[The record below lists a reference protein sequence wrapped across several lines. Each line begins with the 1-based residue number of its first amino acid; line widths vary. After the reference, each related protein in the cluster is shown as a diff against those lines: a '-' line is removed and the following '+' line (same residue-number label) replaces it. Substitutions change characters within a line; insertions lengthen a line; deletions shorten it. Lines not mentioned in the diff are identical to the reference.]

1 MLTVITGRGKTGK
14 TRLLL
19 EAVKACPAT
28 SMASRIVLVPEQ
40 LSHETERL
48 LSELCGDAI
57 SFTAEVLSFTRL
69 CDRVFAR
76 SGGGARP
83 ILDPGRTHS
92 HGTAGAGRHSS
103 AAEGIWRRC
112 GQAGVFGQHSQYGGR
127 AEILWRFYGVPFL
140 CRPSDYGSVFRKAF
154 GSLR

>member
-1 MLTVITGRGKTGK
+1 MLTLITGRGKSGK

-19 EAVKACPAT
+19 EAVKACPT
-28 SMASRIVLVPEQ
+28 TQMASRIVLVPEQ

-48 LSELCGDAI
+48 LSELCGDSI

-83 ILDPGRTHS
+83 ILDQVDGS
-92 HGTAGAGRHSS
+92 SQHGWHWT
-103 AAEGIWRRC
+103 
-112 GQAGVFGQHSQYGGR
+112 
-127 AEILWRFYGVPFL
+127 
-140 CRPSDYGSVFRKAF
+140 AF
-154 GSLR
+154 GPSSRYSAPQRESRSF

>member
-1 MLTVITGRGKTGK
+1 MLTLITGRGKSGK

-19 EAVKACPAT
+19 EAVKACPT
-28 SMASRIVLVPEQ
+28 TQMASRIVLVPEQ

-48 LSELCGDAI
+48 LSELCGDSI

-83 ILDPGRTHS
+83 ILDQGGRILTAIS
-92 HGTAGAGRHSS
+92 AGILCLKDGMAMIFLAIVYALSAGA
-103 AAEGIWRRC
+103 AM
-112 GQAGVFGQHSQYGGR
+112 V
-127 AEILWRFYGVPFL
+127 VP
-140 CRPSDYGSVFRKAF
+140 V
-154 GSLR
+154 